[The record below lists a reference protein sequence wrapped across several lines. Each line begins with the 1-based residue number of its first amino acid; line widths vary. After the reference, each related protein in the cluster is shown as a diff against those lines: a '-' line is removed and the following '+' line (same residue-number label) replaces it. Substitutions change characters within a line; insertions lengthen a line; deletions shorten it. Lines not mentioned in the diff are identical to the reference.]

1 MAPVTTPMYI
11 PFQKLDTL
19 LSFFFILNIFNKR
32 FLFFIRD
39 NQFIIF
45 NDVFK
50 ASTSLS
56 LTRTSL
62 NGTEKFYT
70 SSLLLFLFYE
80 LPTL

>member
-1 MAPVTTPMYI
+1 MDI
-11 PFQKLDTL
+11 
-19 LSFFFILNIFNKR
+19 FIIFYNR

-62 NGTEKFYT
+62 NGT
-70 SSLLLFLFYE
+70 
-80 LPTL
+80 

>member
-39 NQFIIF
+39 N
-45 NDVFK
+45 
-50 ASTSLS
+50 
-56 LTRTSL
+56 
-62 NGTEKFYT
+62 
-70 SSLLLFLFYE
+70 
-80 LPTL
+80 